1 MEDLPK
7 DPKAAELPKNRRQ
20 GNSIIMKIR
29 SLILSAVAL
38 TWASVGSATPPE
50 IVTFVVVDDLFIVN
64 CNGFDVRTEAPTII
78 TEKTFF
84 NSSGDPVTL
93 HISGRITESIY
104 YNSNDI
110 SIFVTQG
117 AKGVGE
123 NFLIIVDLLT
133 GEIVIHGGSFRLTL
147 PGIGH
152 VVMLMGV
159 AMFNGDFVFHGLDAF
174 PEGDTAAALCEAL
187 SP

>member
-1 MEDLPK
+1 
-7 DPKAAELPKNRRQ
+7 
-20 GNSIIMKIR
+20 MKIR

-38 TWASVGSATPPE
+38 MWASVGLATPPLIE
-50 IVTFVVVDDLFIVN
+50 TFVVVDDLFIHD
-64 CNGFDVRTEAPTII
+64 CGGFDVRTEAAIII

-84 NSSGDPVTL
+84 NSSGDPVRL

-117 AKGVGE
+117 ANGVGE
-123 NFLIIVDLLT
+123 NFLLKVDLLT
-133 GEIVIHGGSFRLTL
+133 GEVINAGGAFRLTL

-159 AMFNGDFVFHGLDAF
+159 AMFNGDIVFHGLNAF
-174 PEGDTAAALCEAL
+174 PEGDTAVALCDAL
-187 SP
+187 AP